1 MCESADCIR
10 VTGGRKGKLW
20 NRFGCAFTKYVLHLL
35 IREGPGVTGSKSI
48 IVEDGLP
55 NQHVERTCRTHPTQ
69 YYNRMNFIHG
79 VGWHRY
85 VIGILSYSILISYLC
100 SGREHVSE
108 CHFVSVDGVL
118 VLTNKIGR

>member
-48 IVEDGLP
+48 IVEDGSTQP
-55 NQHVERTCRTHPTQ
+55 TCRTNVSTHPTQ

-85 VIGILSYSILISYLC
+85 VIGILYYSLLISYLC

-108 CHFVSVDGVL
+108 CHFMSVDGVL
-118 VLTNKIGR
+118 VLTKVGR